1 MSAPVVSF
9 INMKGGVGKTTLCVG
24 IGEYLANELEKKVL
38 LIDIDPQFNA
48 SQSLLQKYD
57 RIDEYLD
64 DHLINTKT
72 IRKIFETK
80 TSLTGIGKVN
90 AANPVDI
97 IVKLSK
103 NLDMIFGDINI
114 IFDTE
119 QPVVR
124 LKKLKRFIEENHLKD
139 SYDYILIDSPPTISL
154 FTDAALVASDFYL
167 VPVKI
172 DHYSILGANSL
183 LSVID
188 NMQENYEREDIRN
201 LGFVYTNT
209 IEPPAVK
216 TKNIQNIFES
226 TPPFSELYFFKSKLG
241 FLQSLMVGGKGNI
254 ASSYTKSR
262 REIHSLCLEFM
273 SRINDLQAA
282 DDEQ

>member
-57 RIDEYLD
+57 RIDEYLE

-90 AANPVDI
+90 TANPVDI

-124 LKKLKRFIEENHLKD
+124 LKKLKKFIEENNLKD

-188 NMQENYEREDIRN
+188 NMQ
-201 LGFVYTNT
+201 VYTNT

-254 ASSYTKSR
+254 ASSYAKSR

-273 SRINDLQAA
+273 SRINDLQAEN
-282 DDEQ
+282 DEQ